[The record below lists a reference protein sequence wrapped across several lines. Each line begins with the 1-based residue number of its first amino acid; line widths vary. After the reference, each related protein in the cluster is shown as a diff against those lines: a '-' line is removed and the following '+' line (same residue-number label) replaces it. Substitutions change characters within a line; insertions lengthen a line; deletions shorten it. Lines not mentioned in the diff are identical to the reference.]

1 LQAATPEL
9 VSCFLGQKNSQFFSK
24 IIQGVPPKLSGSSA
38 TTTLQLEWISFLA
51 FCFTYSF
58 DLQQKK
64 EKKVGKLMWTS
75 VVLLVVGTPLD
86 MYTAFELVVAL
97 WEYL

>member
-1 LQAATPEL
+1 VRKIPNF
-9 VSCFLGQKNSQFFSK
+9 SQKSFKGFHQ
-24 IIQGVPPKLSGSSA
+24 KLSGSSA

-75 VVLLVVGTPLD
+75 VVVVLVVGTPLD

-97 WEYL
+97 WEYM